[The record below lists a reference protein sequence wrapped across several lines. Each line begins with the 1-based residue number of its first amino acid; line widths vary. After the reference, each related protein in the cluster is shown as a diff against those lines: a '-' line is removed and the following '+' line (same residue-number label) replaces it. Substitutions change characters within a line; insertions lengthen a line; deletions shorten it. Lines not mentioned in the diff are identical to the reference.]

1 LVLYPQVSCE
11 SRPLIGLVDFLFS
24 GLASLWVFLDEAT
37 AALDEDSQRRV
48 MRLFDDELKQTTVL
62 SIGHRPDLAVYHTR
76 TLQLVHGLDGDRLKL
91 KPPPAPPPPR
101 RWLQRLDDW
110 LLTIRS

>member
-1 LVLYPQVSCE
+1 
-11 SRPLIGLVDFLFS
+11 
-24 GLASLWVFLDEAT
+24 
-37 AALDEDSQRRV
+37 
-48 MRLFDDELKQTTVL
+48 L

-76 TLQLVHGLDGDRLKL
+76 TLQLVHGRDGDRLKL

-110 LLTIRS
+110 LLTIRP

>member
-1 LVLYPQVSCE
+1 MFAVQPGRSEVKAKSNEAGSWINLY
-11 SRPLIGLVDFLFS
+11 RS
-24 GLASLWVFLDEAT
+24 GRTLDEAT

-76 TLQLVHGLDGDRLKL
+76 TLQLVHGQDGDRLKL

-101 RWLQRLDDW
+101 RWLQRFDDW